1 MGLIDAYPEKFFIL
15 KPIKMSVSNDVSREI
30 LQLLGYEEMVKIGYT
45 GDIFKRQFK
54 LDEIH

>member
-1 MGLIDAYPEKFFIL
+1 
-15 KPIKMSVSNDVSREI
+15 MSVSNDVSREI
-30 LQLLGYEEMVKIGYT
+30 LVLLGYEEMVKIGYT